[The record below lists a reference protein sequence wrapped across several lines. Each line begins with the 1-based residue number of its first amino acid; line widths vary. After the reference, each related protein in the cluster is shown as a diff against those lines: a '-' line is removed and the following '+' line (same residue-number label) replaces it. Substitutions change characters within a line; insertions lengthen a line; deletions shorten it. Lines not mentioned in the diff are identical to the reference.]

1 MQVPIN
7 QLKPLSNVQ
16 LSADESKMLEWLR
29 SAAWEPQNDARDPI
43 PYKAKLPEFFGGVRL
58 YNMQG
63 GAGASGAHGA
73 LSLFIKKLEYQGVIS
88 KQELYPV
95 VTQGSARFLS
105 LKKADLDNLGVGQE
119 EDEED

>member
-1 MQVPIN
+1 MQVPVN
-7 QLKPLSNVQ
+7 QLKPLSGVE
-16 LSADESKMLEWLR
+16 LSADESKMLTWLR
-29 SAAWEPQNDARDPI
+29 SATWEPQNDAREPI
-43 PYKAKLPEFFGGVRL
+43 PYKAKLPEFYSGVRL

-63 GAGASGAHGA
+63 GAGAGGAHGA

-105 LKKADLDNLGVGQE
+105 LKKADLDNLGIGQE
-119 EDEED
+119 DDED

>member
-1 MQVPIN
+1 MQVPMG

-16 LSADESKMLEWLR
+16 LSADESKMLAWLR
-29 SAAWEPQNDARDPI
+29 NVAWEAQTDARDPI
-43 PYKAKLPEFFGGVRL
+43 PYKAKIPEFFGGVRL

-105 LKKADLDNLGVGQE
+105 LKKADLENLGVGQE
-119 EDEED
+119 DDED